1 MYLGKL
7 SGQELILSA
16 VHPDPTKQREQL
28 CESYFYS
35 GMQALLSG
43 QKDQAIQLFRASVAT
58 DISEFVEY
66 QVALTELKRL
76 GL

>member
-1 MYLGKL
+1 
-7 SGQELILSA
+7 
-16 VHPDPTKQREQL
+16 
-28 CESYFYS
+28 
-35 GMQALLSG
+35 MQALLSG
-43 QKDQAIQLFRASVAT
+43 QDQAIQLFRASVAT